1 MAGALTLFR
10 NCAMHTGESA
20 FATALSARPSASLSA
35 VPPVTQPPQLNP
47 TTASALEPLA
57 IEDGDETAPV
67 GDELAGLQGARRF
80 RDAHAPHAQHEGEEL
95 VSHRKGRRVRAIR
108 GHQQPTRHAL
118 LHEVEA
124 IASRRLREL
133 AHQ

>member
-47 TTASALEPLA
+47 TTASAIAPATAPQMNGDVSAGILGKFMRSPRGEALVSAGCCRRSVRWRTDLAQDALADRDVAAVTGARRALEPLA

-67 GDELAGLQGARRF
+67 
-80 RDAHAPHAQHEGEEL
+80 
-95 VSHRKGRRVRAIR
+95 
-108 GHQQPTRHAL
+108 
-118 LHEVEA
+118 
-124 IASRRLREL
+124 
-133 AHQ
+133 